1 MLKFDGLEF
10 RNLEEQVEKNAQDI
24 QDFKDG
30 NQSIA
35 EFGIT
40 VLGVLEKITD
50 LPATSENYGDAY
62 LIGYSAPYDLQVW
75 TRDVKNNTAKWVDM
89 GSFPLAGP
97 KGEKGAIG
105 SIITDGAGTPAS
117 VPSSVNDY
125 YINRT
130 TGVWYTVRKT
140 TSGALV
146 WEESF
151 SLKGEKGDRGL
162 QGLQGVKGD
171 RGAQGPTGPIGPQ
184 GPKGEKGDTGS
195 SFTIVAKVASTD
207 NLPAPSAV
215 KPYEAY
221 LVGND
226 TDGWDTYVVV
236 GGVWTNLGKVQ
247 GVEGPAG
254 PAGAGIDNL
263 SNLDLTL
270 GNSSID
276 YNTVDGL
283 TINSTARF
291 SYPGENHDVPME
303 VEIPITPGSGI
314 LIDKLV
320 TEKLEIKADMPV
332 VEITPGTA
340 TSGTFTAIQM
350 ATLAAKES
358 LILRDGEY
366 YYLNDS
372 EHQAGYIIYSHVGL
386 DNLNTT
392 KIKNITITKSTSAWT
407 LTETNVKDISV
418 FSAAEIRITNLK
430 SGYYHLTNTAV
441 KKIYWNGSTNT
452 TVYVNIPANQNPY
465 LFVMSNGTVWK
476 WYIVDATSSNK
487 ILKVIWGSTTTSEG
501 TKSEFLFPS
510 GTGSAGQVLTS
521 NGSTSAPT
529 FKAAGKG
536 IPVLDSYD
544 GFGQTGELILPNA
557 GAGGW
562 FYFFTLPGPGILFQV
577 EINYSTPDQIFYID
591 TANDA
596 TYTLYTHYNG
606 SYADPLIKLKA
617 RKKVGSGAWEDT
629 TLGIYYKKL

>member
-40 VLGVLEKITD
+40 VLGVLETSAD
-50 LPATSENYGDAY
+50 LPEMGDDYGDAY
-62 LIGYSAPYDLQVW
+62 LIGYAAPYDLQIW

-97 KGEKGAIG
+97 KGDKGAIG
-105 SIITDGAGTPAS
+105 SIINSAAGTPS
-117 VPSSVNDY
+117 SIPSSINDY
-125 YINRT
+125 YINT
-130 TGVWYTVRKT
+130 ITGIWYTVRKT

-146 WEESF
+146 WQESF

-184 GPKGEKGDTGS
+184 GPKGDKGDTGS

-207 NLPAPSAV
+207 NLPSPSAV
-215 KPYEAY
+215 KSYEAY

-236 GGVWTNLGKVQ
+236 GGVWTDLGKVQ

-291 SYPGENHDVPME
+291 SYPGENYDVPME
-303 VEIPITPGSGI
+303 LEIPIIPGSGI
-314 LIDKLV
+314 SIDKTV
-320 TEKLEIKADMPV
+320 TEDVEIKADMPV
-332 VEITPGTA
+332 VKITPGTA

-386 DNLNTT
+386 DNLTTT

-418 FSAAEIRITNLK
+418 LSGAEIRITNLK
-430 SGYYHLTNTAV
+430 SGYYHLTNTAA

-452 TVYVNIPANQNPY
+452 TVYVNVPANQNPY

-476 WYIVDATSSNK
+476 WYIIDATSSNQL
-487 ILKVIWGSTTTSEG
+487 LKVIWGSTTISSG
-501 TKSEFLFPS
+501 AKNEFLFPA
-510 GTGSAGQVLTS
+510 GTGSVGQVLTS

-536 IPVLDSYD
+536 IPSLDSYD
-544 GFGQTGELILPNA
+544 GFGQTGDLILPNG

-562 FYFFTLPGPGILFQV
+562 FYFFTLPGPGIIFQA
-577 EINYSTPDQIFYID
+577 ETNYSTPDQIFYID
-591 TANDA
+591 TANDT
-596 TYTLYTHYNG
+596 TYTLYTDYKG
-606 SYADPLIKLKA
+606 SSADPLIRLKA

>member
-40 VLGVLEKITD
+40 VLGVLERIAD

-89 GSFPLAGP
+89 GNFPLAGP
-97 KGEKGAIG
+97 KGDKGEIG
-105 SIITDGAGTPAS
+105 SIITDGAGTPSS

-207 NLPAPSAV
+207 NLPSPSAV

-303 VEIPITPGSGI
+303 IEIPITPGSGI
-314 LIDKLV
+314 SIDKLV
-320 TEKLEIKADMPV
+320 TEQLEIKADMPV
-332 VEITPGTA
+332 VTITPGTA

-372 EHQAGYIIYSHVGL
+372 EHQAGYLIYSHVGL
-386 DNLNTT
+386 DNLTTT

-418 FSAAEIRITNLK
+418 ISGTEIRVTNLK
-430 SGYYHLTNTAV
+430 SGFYVLSSAQA
-441 KKIYWNGSTNT
+441 KKIYYNGDTNT
-452 TVYVNIPANQNPY
+452 SSFLTVPSNQNPTLY
-465 LFVMSNGTVWK
+465 CLNNGTVWK
-476 WYIVDATSSNK
+476 WYLADATSSNQLLK
-487 ILKVIWGSTTTSEG
+487 IIWGSTTKTSG
-501 TKSEFLFPS
+501 TKKEFLMP
-510 GTGSAGQVLTS
+510 GNTGSVGQVLTS
-521 NGSTSAPT
+521 TGATGAPI
-529 FKAAGKG
+529 FKTADVKFPA
-536 IPVLDSYD
+536 IDTYD
-544 GFGQTGELILPNA
+544 GFGQTGDLILPNA

-562 FYFFTLPGPGILFQV
+562 FYFFTMPGPGILFQA
-577 EINYSTPDQIFYID
+577 ETNYSTPDQIFYID
-591 TANDA
+591 TANDT
-596 TYTLYTHYNG
+596 TYTLYTSYNE
-606 SYADPLIKLKA
+606 SQADPLIRLKA
-617 RKKVGSGAWEDT
+617 RKKVGSGAWTDT
-629 TLGIYYKKL
+629 TLGIYYKEL